1 MRISLLP
8 KLTGGKLFRLTLLLA
23 IGASSAALATPLLIN
38 NPSFE
43 LPVLSAGTYGIGV
56 VDWTSINAGGGGFNT
71 ATYNPSG
78 TTFISGGSAPDG
90 NNVAQISAS
99 NLDAGAGITQTLSAT
114 LLANTTYTLTFDVIH
129 MITTTMDPYLGSL
142 SANGVTLASD
152 SSLSPALTHYAL
164 DTIVYN
170 SGAAPAELGQALT
183 ITLQGTGCN
192 GAPPCGAGTVAFD
205 NVQLTAVTT
214 QSGVPEPAT
223 FGFIG
228 AGLASLGFLRR
239 AKRL

>member
-1 MRISLLP
+1 MRTSRFP

-23 IGASSAALATPLLIN
+23 IGTGSAALATPLLIN

-43 LPVLSAGTYGIGV
+43 LPVLSPGADAIGV
-56 VDWTSINAGGGGFNT
+56 VDWTSIDGGGFNT
-71 ATYNPSG
+71 ETYNPSG
-78 TTFISGGSAPDG
+78 TTLIAGGSAPDG
-90 NNVAQISAS
+90 NNVAIISGDNIA
-99 NLDAGAGITQTLSAT
+99 AGAGITQTLSAT

-129 MITTTMDPYLGSL
+129 MITTVMDPYLGSL

-192 GAPPCGAGTVAFD
+192 GAPPCMGGLVAFD

-223 FGFIG
+223 FAFIG

-239 AKRL
+239 AKRS

>member
-1 MRISLLP
+1 MRISLFP
-8 KLTGGKLFRLTLLLA
+8 KLTGGGLFRLTLILA
-23 IGASSAALATPLLIN
+23 IGAGSAALATPLLIN

-43 LPVLSAGTYGIGV
+43 LPVLSPGTTGVGV
-56 VDWTSINAGGGGFNT
+56 VDWTSIDGGGFNT

-78 TTFISGGSAPDG
+78 TSFISGGSAPDG
-90 NNVAQISAS
+90 SNIAMISAN
-99 NLDAGAGITQTLSAT
+99 NLAAGAGITQTLSAT

-129 MITTTMDPYLGSL
+129 LVTTVMDPYLGSL
-142 SANGVTLASD
+142 IANGVTLASD
-152 SSLSPALTHYAL
+152 SSLSPALTDYAL

-170 SGAAPAELGQALT
+170 SGAAPPELGQALT

-192 GAPPCGAGTVAFD
+192 SGPNCLGGAVGFD

-223 FGFIG
+223 FAFIG
-228 AGLASLGFLRR
+228 AGLASLALLRR
-239 AKRL
+239 AKRS

>member
-1 MRISLLP
+1 MTNARLLLP
-8 KLTGGKLFRLTLLLA
+8 FAVLTLACALPA
-23 IGASSAALATPLLIN
+23 SASSLLIN

-43 LPVLSAGTYGIGV
+43 LPVLSPGTTGVGV

-78 TTFISGGSAPDG
+78 TAFIAGGSAPDG
-90 NNVAQISAS
+90 NNIAMISAS
-99 NLDAGAGITQTLSAT
+99 NLDAGAGITQTLTAT

-129 MITTTMDPYLGSL
+129 LITTTMDPYLGSL

-152 SSLSPALTHYAL
+152 SSLAPALTDFAL

-170 SGAAPAELGQALT
+170 SGAAPAELGQALA

-192 GAPPCGAGTVAFD
+192 SGPNCTGGTVGFD
-205 NVQLTAVTT
+205 NVQLTAVPT
-214 QSGVPEPAT
+214 QTGVPEP
-223 FGFIG
+223 G
-228 AGLASLGFLRR
+228 ALAFVVIGLAALALKKIG
-239 AKRL
+239 